1 MILST
6 VKPTFGWSTNNPS
19 ANLPGVKPWEWP
31 ELSHFFYNPLESYTE
46 CNRGLFLQFYADS
59 LITYRM
65 CTSNGTWLL
74 SDFQDVPWQ
83 DVNACV
89 PEKDEELEEQSQEE
103 ELVNIF
109 YRTVVGS
116 SPVRGRIGYI
126 PNPPV
131 SLFYFEKDCTSSIN
145 KSNVE

>member
-1 MILST
+1 
-6 VKPTFGWSTNNPS
+6 
-19 ANLPGVKPWEWP
+19 
-31 ELSHFFYNPLESYTE
+31 
-46 CNRGLFLQFYADS
+46 
-59 LITYRM
+59 M